1 MNDKN
6 LELIPDKD
14 GFLFEIEDK
23 GYIVFKLFITLFM
36 LILLLFLYI
45 VNGFSLLNI
54 ADNGR
59 LGRLVV
65 YISLP
70 YFIYQLFF
78 IIIYSIKK
86 EKKKIKFYEKY
97 ILIDNSN
104 YKIVLNEIKKIYILE
119 RNNVSGKTINR
130 NKFIVIVLFPLFL
143 YSFICSFLSLYILTK
158 KTKIC
163 NLLFIM
169 NNGDK
174 ISSISYGLLD
184 KKFQQRISLYL
195 KKYININFMDLEKKT
210 FLIPD
215 K

>member
-158 KTKIC
+158 KLKYVIFY
-163 NLLFIM
+163 LL
-169 NNGDK
+169 
-174 ISSISYGLLD
+174 
-184 KKFQQRISLYL
+184 
-195 KKYININFMDLEKKT
+195 
-210 FLIPD
+210 
-215 K
+215 

>member
-195 KKYININFMDLEKKT
+195 KKYIDINFMDLERKT